1 MRITENGLRRLI
13 RSVIAEN
20 VQDEMSKPPELMD
33 FYTDE
38 NSEYYPRYKAAMNAA
53 PKDFVNYGGQGKF
66 YESEQDFVEKMTKQ
80 ILGDIE
86 EASSSYEM
94 QNLNKAYELLFN
106 GSDGNSL
113 VEGCSQTEYEYSA
126 YIRSFPFGWLLQ
138 SLGVNEPSPPF
149 KVTGNVD
156 KNLMSA
162 LRSLYDMNGNWSHY
176 WNQREV
182 AFS

>member
-1 MRITENGLRRLI
+1 MRITENTLRSII

-20 VQDEMSKPPELMD
+20 VQDEMSLPPELMD
-33 FYTDE
+33 FYTDR
-38 NSEYYPRYKAAMNAA
+38 NSEYYPRYEAAMNAA
-53 PKDFVNYGGQGKF
+53 PKDFVNYGGQGKLF
-66 YESEQDFVEKMTKQ
+66 ESEQDFVKKMTKQ
-80 ILGDIE
+80 ILEDIE

-94 QNLNKAYELLFN
+94 NNLNKAYHILFN

-113 VEGCSQTEYEYSA
+113 VKGCSQTEYEYEA

-149 KVTGNVD
+149 KVTGNMD
-156 KNLMSA
+156 KDLMSA
-162 LRSLYDMNGNWSHY
+162 LRSLYYMNGNWSHY